1 MCAGQRT
8 TPARNA
14 ESLLRLREKTGLVYS
29 EKMRSV
35 PVPEA
40 FKRAFFM
47 VAALFFGLGPRLPLL
62 LMPRPSL
69 SLVAFDALPKPISHP
84 PCILTVRLDIDVL
97 FVFFP
102 LTLAPSSESPASL
115 GVPPTY
121 GLALRSNPP
130 EPFVEAAPAAA
141 RGRARVA
148 PRRVLPDRPRQE
160 ERWGAYRF
168 DAV

>member
-1 MCAGQRT
+1 MCAGQRI

-29 EKMRSV
+29 EKRRSV
-35 PVPEA
+35 P
-40 FKRAFFM
+40 
-47 VAALFFGLGPRLPLL
+47 GLGPRLPLL

-69 SLVAFDALPKPISHP
+69 SLVTFDALPKPISHP

-121 GLALRSNPP
+121 GLALRSSPP